1 MRSFSWALT
10 WMTLTASLL
19 ASCGGG
25 SSPPDTAR
33 MSASCDSTALW
44 AAAPSASGTAIPDN
58 NPSGISVT
66 WDNQAC
72 SLQSVSSAV
81 LEICLNHSSPADLA
95 WTITPPASTNTLA
108 LTAPGNWNAS
118 STVCGDAG
126 PTQGKLQ
133 RVDVPQ
139 SALSYAGNRG
149 RWTLH
154 VSDQTLG
161 NAGTLIQWRVI
172 VQGYK

>member
-10 WMTLTASLL
+10 CLTLSCLMA
-19 ASCGGG
+19 ACGGG
-25 SSPPDTAR
+25 SNPSDNTKI
-33 MSASCDSTALW
+33 SASCDSTALW
-44 AAAPSASGTAIPDN
+44 AASPSPSGTAIPDN
-58 NPSGISVT
+58 NPIGISVT
-66 WDNQAC
+66 WDNQTC
-72 SLQSVSSAV
+72 SLQTVSSAV
-81 LEICLNHSSPADLA
+81 LEICLNHSAPAELI
-95 WTITPPASTNTLA
+95 WTLTPPSSINALPLTPPA
-108 LTAPGNWNAS
+108 NWNAS

-139 SALSYAGNRG
+139 SALSYAANRG

-172 VQGYK
+172 AQGYK

>member
-1 MRSFSWALT
+1 MRSFSWTLACLGLT
-10 WMTLTASLL
+10 GLLTA
-19 ASCGGG
+19 CGGG
-25 SSPPDTAR
+25 SNPPDNKV
-33 MSASCDSTALW
+33 SASCDSTALW

-58 NPSGISVT
+58 NPTGIAVT

-81 LEICLNHSSPADLA
+81 LEICLNHSAPADLT
-95 WTITPPASTNTLA
+95 WTLTPPSSSNTLA

-118 STVCGDAG
+118 TTVCGDAG

-133 RVDVPQ
+133 RMDVPQ

-154 VSDQTLG
+154 VSDQALG